1 MKILVSACL
10 LGANCKYNGGN
21 NLCSEILHLQDRH
34 TLLPV
39 CPEQLGG
46 LSTPRSPAERKGD
59 RVITCEGADV
69 TQAYQKGAQE
79 ALALAKR
86 LGAQCAILKARSPA
100 CGCGAIYDGS
110 FTHHMVSGRGV
121 AAQLMEE
128 AGIPVYTE
136 EMLPKEWQ
144 SKEDS

>member
-1 MKILVSACL
+1 MKILISACL

-21 NLCSEILHLQDRH
+21 NLCPEVLDLQNSH
-34 TLLPV
+34 TLIPA

-46 LSTPRSPAERKGD
+46 LPTPRPPAERNGE

-69 TQAYQKGAQE
+69 TQAYQRGAE
-79 ALALAKR
+79 ETVALAKR
-86 LGAQCAILKARSPA
+86 LGVQCAILKARSPA

-110 FTHHMVSGRGV
+110 FTHRVVSGRGV

-136 EMLPKEWQ
+136 ETLPKEL
-144 SKEDS
+144 